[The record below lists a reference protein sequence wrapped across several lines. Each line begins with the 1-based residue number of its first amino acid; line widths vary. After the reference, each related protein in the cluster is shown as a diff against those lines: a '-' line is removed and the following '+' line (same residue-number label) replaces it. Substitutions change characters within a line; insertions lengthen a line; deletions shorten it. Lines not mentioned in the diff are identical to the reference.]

1 MKKDYDTK
9 LWYEVDVSNFD
20 VKKEL
25 QNMDLYKHEYVKLI
39 NDKWIDVL
47 DKIYRSIGDFGE
59 SPQDT
64 LQTFSVYRGNTAGNK
79 YIYDIGFNVDLARD
93 LIKKTNRKPL
103 KAPNDIFNDGIHID
117 YTERE
122 NPYTLT
128 LDEPII
134 LIPDLVTSREAR
146 FKEIYDIPTSLL
158 VLDGN
163 NRVTL
168 MKKDNQ
174 PYIHCYYV
182 SLYEL
187 LENKVFLTEFDSA
200 VYCQM
205 ADLVYI
211 LKHIDEPNINEI
223 AKLYYN
229 QSYLVNHFSK
239 YIK

>member
-1 MKKDYDTK
+1 
-9 LWYEVDVSNFD
+9 
-20 VKKEL
+20 
-25 QNMDLYKHEYVKLI
+25 NMDLYKHEYVKLI

-182 SLYEL
+182 SLDEL

>member
-182 SLYEL
+182 SLDEL

>member
-39 NDKWIDVL
+39 NEKWIDVL

-128 LDEPII
+128 PDEPII

-182 SLYEL
+182 SLDEL

>member
-25 QNMDLYKHEYVKLI
+25 QNIDLYKHEYVKLI

-64 LQTFSVYRGNTAGNK
+64 LQTFSVYRGDTAGNK

-128 LDEPII
+128 PDEPII
-134 LIPDLVTSREAR
+134 LITDLVTSREAR

-174 PYIHCYYV
+174 HYIHCYYV
-182 SLYEL
+182 SLDEL
-187 LENKVFLTEFDSA
+187 LENKVFLTDFDSA

-229 QSYLVNHFSK
+229 QSYLVKHFSK
-239 YIK
+239 YI

>member
-25 QNMDLYKHEYVKLI
+25 QNIDLYKHEYVKLI

-79 YIYDIGFNVDLARD
+79 YIYDIDFNVDLARD

-128 LDEPII
+128 PDEPII

-158 VLDGN
+158 VLAFN
-163 NRVTL
+163 
-168 MKKDNQ
+168 
-174 PYIHCYYV
+174 
-182 SLYEL
+182 
-187 LENKVFLTEFDSA
+187 
-200 VYCQM
+200 
-205 ADLVYI
+205 I
-211 LKHIDEPNINEI
+211 L
-223 AKLYYN
+223 
-229 QSYLVNHFSK
+229 S
-239 YIK
+239 

>member
-25 QNMDLYKHEYVKLI
+25 QNIDLYKHEYVKLI

-103 KAPNDIFNDGIHID
+103 KAPNGTFNDGIHIN

-128 LDEPII
+128 PNEPII
-134 LIPDLVTSREAR
+134 LIPDLVTSTEAR

-182 SLYEL
+182 SLDEL

-239 YIK
+239 YI